1 MRPRLFGL
9 VVAFGLLAGVNGFGV
24 TARDLLSSPYQGR
37 RELGAQILRGTFVLP
52 PRANWD
58 LFVKRLKPGMK
69 QAALENALQQA
80 NASRPLAAVAVVR
93 GTNGVQLRT
102 YRLDDVWVLNCSFT
116 NAATGK
122 VDPGLSSAQV
132 EEQLNNVW
140 VDVPANFSGP
150 WVTYWVN
157 GQRSN
162 EAHYQYGKLDG
173 ISTSFN
179 TDGSKSV
186 VLSYHNGVLEGEET
200 GYFPSEK
207 IKYKGQYKAGTQV
220 GHWVFYKAD
229 GKVESEKDFG
239 K

>member
-9 VVAFGLLAGVNGFGV
+9 VVAFGLLAGVNGFAV
-24 TARDLLSSPYQGR
+24 TARDLLASPYQGQR
-37 RELGAQILRGTFVLP
+37 DLGAQILRGTFVPP

-157 GQRSN
+157 GQRSSDR
-162 EAHYQYGKLDG
+162 HYDYGKLDG
-173 ISTSFN
+173 AG
-179 TDGSKSV
+179 TDFYPNGTNSV
-186 VLSYHNGVLEGEET
+186 VYSYYHGLQDGEET
-200 GYFPSEK
+200 AYYQSGK
-207 IKYKGQYKAGTQV
+207 IKWHGQYR
-220 GHWVFYKAD
+220 D
-229 GKVESEKDFG
+229 GAQ
-239 K
+239 